1 MNVDLKNSLTF
12 ASLKVPISVATNNTN
27 YGVLDTQKYIGQIAV
42 RVLIGTKTAGDND
55 GTISV
60 LIQASAT
67 NNASNATNLA
77 GGGAWAV
84 NTSNNATTSG
94 TIVFDKR
101 AEFRYLF
108 ARVVL
113 TGTNS
118 PAYPVCID
126 TVGEC
131 QVQPVQ

>member
-12 ASLKVPISVATNNTN
+12 AKLGDAASIATNNTN
-27 YGVLDTQKYIGQIAV
+27 IGVIDTQKYVGQIAV
-42 RVLIGTKTAGDND
+42 RVKIGVKTAGDND
-55 GTISV
+55 GTIAV
-60 LIQASAT
+60 HIQASAT

-77 GGGAWAV
+77 GGTFTV
-84 NTSNNATTSG
+84 NTTNNTATEG

-101 AEFRYLF
+101 AEYRYMF

-118 PAYPVCID
+118 PAYPVSID
-126 TVGEC
+126 TVGMT